1 MWLIRQWFA
10 VGLALTCSTG
20 CGSSTPD
27 AFNGSVHEDI
37 AFGEGGQSTKTGGQ
51 VVVWDARGP
60 RLLSEEL
67 GALVPETMTWETERP
82 LLITHT
88 KSAIV
93 VIGTSPS
100 YGWRAV
106 LPLR

>member
-1 MWLIRQWFA
+1 MSSGNMWLIRQWFA

-20 CGSSTPD
+20 CGSSTPKS
-27 AFNGSVHEDI
+27 G
-37 AFGEGGQSTKTGGQ
+37 TGG
-51 VVVWDARGP
+51 
-60 RLLSEEL
+60 
-67 GALVPETMTWETERP
+67 TERP